1 MSKSLVLRLISIKWP
16 YLFLCFLNLPSHQT
30 SKITVQW
37 RTSRKRLLF
46 IFGMENLAWMHF
58 QKYELQIFCRA
69 NISEK
74 SQTSWNSQ
82 ILSVFKYKTKFQK
95 AWKGKSA
102 LLFYIQRRGFQYRY
116 CFDLFQHVLFIPTQA
131 IQKHKIKIKTF
142 AINYCVLHFSKI
154 GIKSSHP
161 YFQLV
166 GGYNSFHV
174 RHIQNIPQVL
184 NQHHS

>member
-16 YLFLCFLNLPSHQT
+16 YLFLCFLNLPFHQT

-69 NISEK
+69 SISEK

-82 ILSVFKYKTKFQK
+82 ICQCSSTKQNFK
-95 AWKGKSA
+95 
-102 LLFYIQRRGFQYRY
+102 
-116 CFDLFQHVLFIPTQA
+116 
-131 IQKHKIKIKTF
+131 
-142 AINYCVLHFSKI
+142 
-154 GIKSSHP
+154 
-161 YFQLV
+161 
-166 GGYNSFHV
+166 
-174 RHIQNIPQVL
+174 RHEKV
-184 NQHHS
+184 NQHFYFIFKGGAFNTGTVLTCFNMFCLYQHKLFKNIK

>member
-69 NISEK
+69 SISEK

-131 IQKHKIKIKTF
+131 IQK
-142 AINYCVLHFSKI
+142 
-154 GIKSSHP
+154 
-161 YFQLV
+161 
-166 GGYNSFHV
+166 
-174 RHIQNIPQVL
+174 QNKNKNVCY
-184 NQHHS
+184 